1 MELVRSMVNSVLVL
15 LIASLIL
22 VGIAK
27 RLSLSPIIGFLSVGM
42 LVGPHGL
49 GLIPASEEI
58 QRVADLGIVFLM
70 FTIGLEF
77 SLPRLLA
84 DRSTV
89 LKMGGLQVLAS
100 AAVFALAAYLFN
112 QQLITSI
119 TIGIALAMSSTAI
132 VSRMLIEHGEVN
144 SRFGRISICILLFQ
158 DLATIL
164 YLLIMPVMHDGTV
177 LSHVSSMIEQFAKGA
192 LVFFILLIVGRRL
205 VRPFF
210 RHIASMHS
218 PELFML
224 AVLVVGIGAAQMAQL
239 LDLSLALGGFMAG
252 MVLGETEFRHQV
264 ESDIRP
270 FQDVLLGLFFITVGM
285 LVDLH
290 SYGHIWPYIL
300 MVSASLFV
308 VKTLVVYLLI
318 IITGNPGITGVRS
331 GVVLAHGG
339 EFSLVILFLAIYMG
353 MLHGEAGQVVLSAV
367 LLSMLIAPILFR
379 YNVVIAERLCGVSLR
394 QMQNTIGDNIETA
407 AKGLNSH
414 VIICGYG
421 RVGQNVARLLAEEG
435 IEYLALDLEPYRLR
449 ATTDAGERVSY
460 GDSSRRH
467 ILVSAGLERAQA
479 IVITFNDMRA
489 SLKTLSHVH
498 DLRPDI
504 SVIVRAADEHSLEEL
519 FNAGATEVVPDTL
532 ESSITIAAH
541 VLTLMGVPLAKVAE
555 RSAKIR
561 SDRYRLLRV
570 FFHGRERSRHR
581 DRLQVI
587 NIPENAHA
595 VGKTLKDLRLSKYAV
610 NVTAVRRHGIR
621 GADPDPGML
630 VQAHDTLILHG
641 SPEALSRVE
650 RYLLSGD
657 NSA

>member
-1 MELVRSMVNSVLVL
+1 MVNSVLVL
-15 LIASLIL
+15 LVASLIL

-27 RLSLSPIIGFLSVGM
+27 RLGLSPIIGFLAVGM

-49 GLIPASEEI
+49 GIIPASEEI
-58 QRVADLGIVFLM
+58 YHIADLGIVFLM

-77 SLPRLLA
+77 SLPRLIA

-89 LKMGGLQVLAS
+89 LKMGGLQVLLSS
-100 AAVFALAAYLFN
+100 ALFTLGGIALKLP
-112 QQLITSI
+112 LITSV
-119 TIGIALAMSSTAI
+119 TVGVALAMSSTAI
-132 VSRMLIEHGEVN
+132 VSRLLIEHGEMN
-144 SRFGRISICILLFQ
+144 SRFGRTTICILLFQ

-164 YLLIMPVMHDGTV
+164 FLLIMPVMTNGT
-177 LSHVSSMIEQFAKGA
+177 LLTHTTDIIEQLVKGVF
-192 LVFFILLIVGRRL
+192 VFFLLVVAGRRL

-210 RHIASMHS
+210 RHIASLHS

-224 AVLVVGIGAAQMAQL
+224 AVLVVGIGAAQVAQIS
-239 LDLSLALGGFMAG
+239 DLSLALGGFMAG

-285 LVDLH
+285 LVDLE
-290 SYGHIWPYIL
+290 SYGKIWPAIL
-300 MVSASLFV
+300 MVTTGLLL
-308 VKTLVVYLLI
+308 VKAVVVYLLTLASGI
-318 IITGNPGITGVRS
+318 ASITGVRT
-331 GVVLAHGG
+331 GVALAHGG
-339 EFSLVILFLAIYMG
+339 EFSLVILFLAIHMG
-353 MLHGEAGQVVLSAV
+353 IMQGDSGQIVLSAV
-367 LLSMLIAPILFR
+367 LFSMLVAPILIR
-379 YNVVIAERLCGVSLR
+379 YNVVIAERLSGVSLR
-394 QMQNTIGDNIETA
+394 QIQHTIGANVETA

-421 RVGQNVARLLAEEG
+421 RVGQNVARLLAEEN

-449 ATTDAGERVSY
+449 DTTDAGERVSY
-460 GDSSRRH
+460 GDASRRH

-479 IVITFNDMRA
+479 VVITFNDKRA
-489 SLKTLSHVH
+489 SLRTLSHVH
-498 DLRPDI
+498 ELRPDV

-532 ESSITIAAH
+532 ESSITISAH
-541 VLTLMGVPLAKVAE
+541 VLTLMGVPLSKVFE

-587 NIPENAHA
+587 NIPANAYA
-595 VGKTLKDLRLSKYAV
+595 VGKTLKTLRLNKYSV
-610 NVTAVRRHGIR
+610 HVTAVRRHGIR
-621 GADPDPGML
+621 GAEPDPGML
-630 VQAHDTLILHG
+630 IQAHDTLILHG
-641 SPEALSRVE
+641 SPEALSSVE
-650 RYLLSGD
+650 RFLLSGES
-657 NSA
+657 SA

>member
-239 LDLSLALGGFMAG
+239 LDLSLALGGIRHPPVPGRIVGVVFYYRRYAGGLTQLRTHMAVHTHG
-252 MVLGETEFRHQV
+252 QRELVRG
-264 ESDIRP
+264 
-270 FQDVLLGLFFITVGM
+270 QDFSG
-285 LVDLH
+285 
-290 SYGHIWPYIL
+290 
-300 MVSASLFV
+300 VSADNN
-308 VKTLVVYLLI
+308 YRE
-318 IITGNPGITGVRS
+318 P
-331 GVVLAHGG
+331 
-339 EFSLVILFLAIYMG
+339 
-353 MLHGEAGQVVLSAV
+353 
-367 LLSMLIAPILFR
+367 
-379 YNVVIAERLCGVSLR
+379 
-394 QMQNTIGDNIETA
+394 GDN
-407 AKGLNSH
+407 
-414 VIICGYG
+414 
-421 RVGQNVARLLAEEG
+421 
-435 IEYLALDLEPYRLR
+435 
-449 ATTDAGERVSY
+449 
-460 GDSSRRH
+460 
-467 ILVSAGLERAQA
+467 
-479 IVITFNDMRA
+479 
-489 SLKTLSHVH
+489 
-498 DLRPDI
+498 
-504 SVIVRAADEHSLEEL
+504 
-519 FNAGATEVVPDTL
+519 
-532 ESSITIAAH
+532 
-541 VLTLMGVPLAKVAE
+541 
-555 RSAKIR
+555 RSA
-561 SDRYRLLRV
+561 
-570 FFHGRERSRHR
+570 
-581 DRLQVI
+581 
-587 NIPENAHA
+587 
-595 VGKTLKDLRLSKYAV
+595 
-610 NVTAVRRHGIR
+610 
-621 GADPDPGML
+621 
-630 VQAHDTLILHG
+630 
-641 SPEALSRVE
+641 
-650 RYLLSGD
+650 
-657 NSA
+657 